1 MLAWKWVPFWGT
13 LPDYLAAAGTVGA
26 FIAGL
31 RLLRKELEAR
41 RDDVEDRRSAQARLV
56 AAWVSPTPPGM
67 DPDTSKPRT
76 EWTEFYI
83 LTRNGSSEPITRVW
97 VEARGK
103 AGKVIF
109 SKSDKPIQRPRQD
122 TDRVH
127 AYEVIAPNTIATR
140 RFEVA
145 KRPIPY
151 EVEIVFTDSAGHRW
165 KRHPN
170 GRLELLLAPQSARE
184 PSVKDRLDAFTK
196 GQMDQLDT

>member
-1 MLAWKWVPFWGT
+1 VANYLVLTKVDADLALSAEQSTAQGPCRAANLHPSGV
-13 LPDYLAAAGTVGA
+13 AAGH
-26 FIAGL
+26 
-31 RLLRKELEAR
+31 E
-41 RDDVEDRRSAQARLV
+41 
-56 AAWVSPTPPGM
+56 P
-67 DPDTSKPRT
+67 
-76 EWTEFYI
+76 